1 MIENLIKDVLQTS
14 QKVTQF
20 VENLNVEIEKQLN
33 SANLTDEEKEAIRK
47 EVESANLSE
56 QIKQLQEKAAK
67 IRAKL

>member
-1 MIENLIKDVLQTS
+1 MIENLLKDVLQTS

-20 VENLNVEIEKQLN
+20 VENLNVEIEKLLN
-33 SANLTDEEKEAIRK
+33 SANLTDEEKAKIKK